1 MNEEK
6 KNWGGARAGAGR
18 PKGALGKNPRP
29 AETLRNARII
39 LSCTEDEKAKLKE
52 LAASHGKNVT
62 EYILDTL
69 LK

>member
-18 PKGALGKNPRP
+18 PKGASGKKRP
-29 AETLRNARII
+29 ADSLRSARIV
-39 LSCTEDEKAKLKE
+39 LACTEDEKTKLKE
-52 LAASHGKNVT
+52 LAASEGKNVT
-62 EYILDTL
+62 EYILDAL

>member
-1 MNEEK
+1 MNAEG

-18 PKGALGKNPRP
+18 PKGALGKKRP
-29 AETLRNARII
+29 AETLRSARIV

-52 LAASHGKNVT
+52 LAASAGKNVT
-62 EYILDTL
+62 EYILDAL